1 MSDHALCPAC
11 GYALQRIERQLTV
24 GDFTI
29 ELDGICKLRGEVVHL
44 TRMESVILHTI
55 VAAGGDVVKR
65 EALENICGHEGSS
78 NSADVLICRVRKAF
92 RAFDPYLNPIE
103 TLHGR
108 GWRWRHV

>member
-29 ELDGICKLRGEVVHL
+29 ELGGRCKLRGQDVHL
-44 TRMESVILHTI
+44 TRAESAILHTI

-65 EALENICGHEGSS
+65 EALENISGSEGTS
-78 NSADVLICRVRKAF
+78 NSADVLLCRIRKAF
-92 RAFDPYLNPIE
+92 RALDPAFNPIE

-108 GWRWRHV
+108 GWRWRDV